1 MKIQR
6 VHGSEQKDTSSH
18 EEILIDE
25 RNSIRVKQ
33 SERPQ
38 HRDQSKRV
46 RWHKSN
52 NWTTVLPYPQKN
64 ADSVQSK

>member
-46 RWHKSN
+46 RWRKSN
-52 NWTTVLPYPQKN
+52 N
-64 ADSVQSK
+64 